1 MPDIISQLP
10 DSVANQ
16 IAAGEVIQRP
26 ASVVK
31 ELAENAI
38 DAGANQIKVIV
49 KDGGKTLIQV
59 IDNGCGMSETDARM
73 AFERHATSKIKNVT
87 DLFSIRTMGFRG
99 EALASIAAIA
109 EVELKTKLTG
119 EEIGTQI
126 CISGSQVQ
134 NQQPATCANGS
145 NFLVKNLFFN
155 VPARRKFLK
164 TESTELRHII
174 IEFQRLALGNPGI
187 QFSLIHNDSPVYQVS
202 PDNILKRIV
211 ALFGKTA
218 NQNLISIGAKTN
230 LVELSG
236 FIGKPEFAKK
246 KAGEQYFFVNN
257 RFMKHP
263 YFNRAIASAYDKI
276 LPPEYIPSYFI
287 YLDVDPNSIDINI
300 HPTKTEIKFE
310 EERVTWQILQA
321 TVKQSLG
328 KYNITP
334 SLDFDTEGVI
344 DIPVFSK
351 NTQVKPPEIKI
362 NSNFNPFNAE
372 SKPNLSQKK
381 PVENWEKLYQGLE
394 NENQSSINFKS
405 DIKGKEQDKNPGEN
419 NLNIIQFKNKY
430 ILTPVKSGLMFI
442 DQKRAHERI
451 LYEKYMKSLNQNF
464 GIAQQNLFPQTI
476 EFNPADHA
484 ILMEIIED
492 VCKLGFDIRN
502 FGKTSFVINGYPS
515 DSYHDPKEIIE
526 NLIAEYKQTQK
537 DIKAEAKE
545 KVAISLAK
553 ASAINYSHPMS
564 GEEIHDMVDQ
574 LFACQSPNYSPTG
587 KKIIHIMQMD
597 EIEKKF

>member
-1 MPDIISQLP
+1 MPDIINQLP

-31 ELAENAI
+31 ELVENAI
-38 DAGANQIKVIV
+38 DAGANEIKVNI

-109 EVELKTKLTG
+109 EVELKTKLTD
-119 EEIGTQI
+119 EEIGTHI
-126 CISGSQVQ
+126 CISGSDVTSQ
-134 NQQPATCANGS
+134 NPVSCSNGS
-145 NFLVKNLFFN
+145 NFIIRNLFFN

-164 TESTELRHII
+164 TDSTEFRHII
-174 IEFQRLALGNPGI
+174 IEFQRIALSNSDI
-187 QFSLIHNDSPVYQVS
+187 QFSLLHNDSRIYLLN
-202 PDNILKRIV
+202 PDNPLKRIV
-211 ALFGKTA
+211 ALFGKSA

-263 YFNRAIASAYDKI
+263 YFNRAITSAYERI
-276 LPPEYIPSYFI
+276 LPAEYIPSYFI
-287 YLDVDPNSIDINI
+287 YLDVDPNTIDINI

-310 EERVTWQILQA
+310 EERILWQIIQA

-328 KYNITP
+328 KFNITP

-344 DIPVFSK
+344 DIPVLNK

-362 NSNFNPFNAE
+362 DPNYNPFEAE
-372 SKPNLSQKK
+372 SKSSFSSKK
-381 PVENWEKLYQGLE
+381 PIEHWEKLYEGLE
-394 NENQSSINFKS
+394 NENQTNIDF
-405 DIKGKEQDKNPGEN
+405 KGKVGQNDENKNISES
-419 NLNIIQFKNKY
+419 NLNFIQLKNKF
-430 ILTPVKSGLMFI
+430 ILTPVKSGLMLI

-476 EFNPADHA
+476 ELNPADHSV
-484 ILMEIIED
+484 LMEIIED

-515 DSYHDPKEIIE
+515 DSYHDPREIIE
-526 NLIAEYKQTQK
+526 NLITEFKQTQK
-537 DIKAEAKE
+537 DIKAGVKE

-553 ASAINYSHPMS
+553 ASAINYGHQMS
-564 GEEIHDMVDQ
+564 REEMREVVDQ

-587 KKIIHIMQMD
+587 KKIIQILHVD